1 VEPRGQT
8 LSALRLDIR
17 TLITD
22 GRVDAGVMEFMVSR
36 CGDFV
41 RYLLPLK
48 GTTLLLL
55 WFGPG
60 VLFVLVPLPAAAGDH
75 ATFPF
80 VNLDQT
86 VGIG

>member
-1 VEPRGQT
+1 MRAGLWNRAAKT
-8 LSALRLDIR
+8 LSALRLDMR
-17 TLITD
+17 TLVTD

-48 GTTLLLL
+48 GTTLLL

-60 VLFVLVPLPAAAGDH
+60 VLFVLVPLPAAAGD
-75 ATFPF
+75 ALRGSPRDFP
-80 VNLDQT
+80 
-86 VGIG
+86 IC

>member
-1 VEPRGQT
+1 
-8 LSALRLDIR
+8 
-17 TLITD
+17 
-22 GRVDAGVMEFMVSR
+22 MVSR

-60 VLFVLVPLPAAAGDH
+60 VLFVLVPLPAAAGD
-75 ATFPF
+75 ALRGSPRDFP
-80 VNLDQT
+80 
-86 VGIG
+86 IC